1 MLIDLYFSKPVIIN
15 GIFVEIGALDGKFI
29 ELGRDRFEIFLI
41 DFNSKNKNKD
51 DYVINLLNKYG
62 YKVCDNSLLE
72 KKMNVS
78 IMHIIMTR

>member
-78 IMHIIMTR
+78 IMHIIMKR